1 MSDLHFYG
9 VFQLAD
15 LNGSWEN
22 SELMDFTINLGEE
35 LIATIKEDID
45 KMDPITTIS
54 DNEEFFKEVNKELA
68 KKNKSYSQDIFIK
81 RINDFI
87 SDFMTYSEDTVFKKV
102 TFNLV
107 EGEYDYHVIFN
118 ISVQDIVDCLG
129 E

>member
-22 SELMDFTINLGEE
+22 SEIMDFTINLGEE

-54 DNEEFFKEVNKELA
+54 DNDEFFKEVNKELA

-87 SDFMTYSEDTVFKKV
+87 SDFITYSEDTVFKKV

>member
-9 VFQLAD
+9 IFQLAD

-22 SELMDFTINLGEE
+22 SEIMDFTINLGEE

>member
-35 LIATIKEDID
+35 LIVTIKEDID

-87 SDFMTYSEDTVFKKV
+87 SDFITYSEDTVFKKV

-118 ISVQDIVDCLG
+118 ITVQDIVDCLG

>member
-9 VFQLAD
+9 VFQLID
-15 LNGSWEN
+15 LNGSWED
-22 SELMDFTINLGEE
+22 SEIMDFTINLGEE
-35 LIATIKEDID
+35 LIATIREDID

-87 SDFMTYSEDTVFKKV
+87 SDFMIYSEDTVFKKV
-102 TFNLV
+102 TFNLI

-118 ISVQDIVDCLG
+118 ITVQDIVDCLG

>member
-9 VFQLAD
+9 IFQLAD

-22 SELMDFTINLGEE
+22 SEIMDFTINLGEE

-68 KKNKSYSQDIFIK
+68 KKNKSYSKDIFIK
-81 RINDFI
+81 YINDFI
-87 SDFMTYSEDTVFKKV
+87 NDFMTYSENTVFKRV

-107 EGEYDYHVIFN
+107 DGKYNYHVIFN
-118 ISVQDIVDCLG
+118 VSVQDIVDYLG

>member
-35 LIATIKEDID
+35 LIVTIKEDID

-87 SDFMTYSEDTVFKKV
+87 SDFITYSEEKEKKKV

-118 ISVQDIVDCLG
+118 ITVQDIVDCLG

>member
-9 VFQLAD
+9 IFQLAD

-22 SELMDFTINLGEE
+22 SEIMDFTINLGEE

-81 RINDFI
+81 YINDFI
-87 SDFMTYSEDTVFKKV
+87 NDFMTYSENTVFKRV

-107 EGEYDYHVIFN
+107 DGKYNYHVIFN
-118 ISVQDIVDCLG
+118 VSVQDIVDYLG

>member
-22 SELMDFTINLGEE
+22 SEIMDFTINLGEE

-54 DNEEFFKEVNKELA
+54 DNEEFFKEVNEELA

-118 ISVQDIVDCLG
+118 ITVQDIVDCLG